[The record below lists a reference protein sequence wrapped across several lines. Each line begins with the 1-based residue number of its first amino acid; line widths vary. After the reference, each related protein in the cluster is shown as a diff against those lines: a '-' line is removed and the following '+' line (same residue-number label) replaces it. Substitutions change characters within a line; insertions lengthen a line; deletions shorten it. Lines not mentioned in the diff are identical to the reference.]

1 MAITKKSSKF
11 EGSYAGA
18 ALAAVGLGACLAAG
32 NRGGNYLIDKGKQ
45 AWNKLSETLEDQPSV
60 TVTDNKGNST
70 TITANS

>member
-18 ALAAVGLGACLAAG
+18 ACAAIGLGACLCAG

-45 AWNKLSETLEDQPSV
+45 LYNKLSESMQDKPSV
-60 TVTDNKGNST
+60 TISDNQGNST
-70 TITANS
+70 TVTASV